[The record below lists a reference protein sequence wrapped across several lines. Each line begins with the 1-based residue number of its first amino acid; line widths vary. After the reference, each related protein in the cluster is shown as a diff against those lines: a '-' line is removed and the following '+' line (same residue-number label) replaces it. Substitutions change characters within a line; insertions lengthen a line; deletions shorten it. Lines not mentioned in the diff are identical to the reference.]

1 MISSQDIINTLK
13 EMVLLEVKMHDLYEE
28 MASRMQDNQY
38 RVNVVMLAR
47 AETNHKKMIE
57 EIIEKIQASTKK

>member
-13 EMVLLEVKMHDLYEE
+13 EMVLLEIAMHDLYEE

-38 RVNVVMLAR
+38 RVNIVMLSR
-47 AETNHKKMIE
+47 AETNHQKMIE
-57 EIIEKIQASTKK
+57 EIIEKIRASTKK